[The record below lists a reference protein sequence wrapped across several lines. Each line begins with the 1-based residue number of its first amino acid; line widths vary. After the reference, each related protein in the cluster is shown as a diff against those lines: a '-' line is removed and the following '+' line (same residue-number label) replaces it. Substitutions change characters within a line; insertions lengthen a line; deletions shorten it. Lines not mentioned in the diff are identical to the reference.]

1 MRFYRLTI
9 TDLSQLEKKKTT
21 RRRFELRQEQA
32 NPPFLIASYVRRDP
46 NGPGWLPGFPTDRFD
61 PGALE
66 IQFQVT
72 QNSLTTF
79 ETGGGGVAITI
90 KGVDLTTVKK
100 ASNLVGRLI
109 RLEVGMGVG
118 LHICRPEQAGQIL
131 EGTIT
136 SAVGNW
142 EGTDISLTLYAMPY
156 VILPGHQEALFGK
169 DDNGDL
175 VRTNHLQFHCQR
187 GADLIT
193 ATQNALRNVAP
204 NYEFVSR
211 LRGQIPAS
219 QEVHGSYSTVKE
231 LCVGMRRAWL
241 QASGRDIAI
250 SIRSRSFVLSDLEGS
265 NNPKKPIQIRFIDL
279 IGQPCWEG
287 VSGISFTCPL
297 RGDIKVLDQVILPE
311 GLEGFGRI
319 AGDGSTTILAP
330 RNRNLFSGTFTVLKI
345 SHLGQ
350 FRSTDGRQWAST
362 FFCVP
367 ATTGKKS

>member
-1 MRFYRLTI
+1 MRFYNLKI
-9 TDLSQLEKKKTT
+9 TERKNPNKVDAKYRKTSNRPFARTAALGVGNRPLLHLS
-21 RRRFELRQEQA
+21 
-32 NPPFLIASYVRRDP
+32 SYVRRSN
-46 NGPGWLPGFPTDRFD
+46 NGPGWLPGFPTDQFD

-79 ETGGGGVAITI
+79 ETGGGGAAITI
-90 KGVDLTTVKK
+90 RGVDLTTAKK
-100 ASNLVGRLI
+100 ASSLVGKLA
-109 RLEVGMGVG
+109 RLEVGMGKG
-118 LHICRPEQAGQIL
+118 LPLCCPEQVGQIL

-136 SAVGNW
+136 AAVGNW
-142 EGTDISLTLYAMPY
+142 EGADISLTLYVMPY
-156 VILPGHQEALFGK
+156 LTPTPDASNTG
-169 DDNGDL
+169 N
-175 VRTNHLQFHCQR
+175 LQFHCQR

-231 LCVGMRRAWL
+231 LCVGMRRAWM
-241 QASGRDIAI
+241 QAAGKDIAI

-287 VSGISFTCPL
+287 VSGISFTCPM

-319 AGDGSTTILAP
+319 AGDGSTTMLAP